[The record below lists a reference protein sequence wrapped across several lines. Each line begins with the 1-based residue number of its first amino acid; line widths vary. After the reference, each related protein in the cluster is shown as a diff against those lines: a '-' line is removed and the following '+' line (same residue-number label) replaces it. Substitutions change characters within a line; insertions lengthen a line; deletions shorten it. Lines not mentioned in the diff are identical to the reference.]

1 MGKAFSRYV
10 WKIENKKRDLQNVR
24 CRKKQEL
31 RKKFLELTERI
42 PVIPNTHAKLPA
54 KGLNTKEFPEVWQ
67 DNAENTDKQKFLLF
81 NYLTAQG
88 ISPEEARVQIEN
100 LLFENTQNNTLN
112 E

>member
-1 MGKAFSRYV
+1 MQKKTRVAEKISRTNREDSGHPEYSCQTAC
-10 WKIENKKRDLQNVR
+10 KRI
-24 CRKKQEL
+24 K
-31 RKKFLELTERI
+31 
-42 PVIPNTHAKLPA
+42 P
-54 KGLNTKEFPEVWQ
+54 KEFPEVWQ